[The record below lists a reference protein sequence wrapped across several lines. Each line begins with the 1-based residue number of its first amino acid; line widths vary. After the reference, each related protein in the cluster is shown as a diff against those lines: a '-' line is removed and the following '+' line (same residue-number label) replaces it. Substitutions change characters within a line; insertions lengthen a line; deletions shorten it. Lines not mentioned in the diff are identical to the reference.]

1 METSRRRRGSLVV
14 RWVLLA
20 VAALSVL
27 TGSASAQPGDRSR
40 IIDVVEVQGR
50 IDSSYADYVIDQ
62 IQLAE
67 REDHAAVVLRM
78 IGSGSVKVDD
88 VSLVRAIRDADV
100 PIATW
105 VGPVILG
112 RTEAVAGAH
121 TAMWLAGDVR
131 FVAHGARIRSFTPL
145 QPGGEPRAED
155 SRVAAL
161 LDDDASQAGEAVRAT
176 APALFEPGGEV
187 TERQAV
193 DRSGPLARFV
203 PRTGADPEGRIVDG
217 TVNSVDDVI
226 RSLDGLEVQLPSGQ
240 RTLRFSDAQ
249 AFDTRIANPGL
260 VTKVRRSLGTTPW
273 LVYLLLLCGAGAV
286 VFELFQPGF
295 GPAGYSGLILLG
307 LAAYGLT
314 ALPIAPLGLA
324 LLVGGLVLLT
334 LDVARGGLGVLT
346 WGGTAALTAG
356 SFLWIDGYRA
366 GLRVG
371 WPVIALG
378 VVGSWVFYVVV
389 MTVVLR
395 ALRGQSAALG
405 EALVGR
411 VGEVRSTLNPQGHVL
426 VEGALWRA
434 RALEWDGPVEAGT
447 RVTVT
452 GVDAEAL
459 VLDVQ
464 PVG

>member
-1 METSRRRRGSLVV
+1 MGTPRRAGGSLVV
-14 RWVLLA
+14 RCVILAAALLA
-20 VAALSVL
+20 TLAP
-27 TGSASAQPGDRSR
+27 GASAQEADRTR
-40 IIDVVEVQGR
+40 VIDVIEVQGR

-62 IQLAE
+62 IELAE
-67 REDHAAVVLRM
+67 REQHAAVVLRL

-88 VSLVRAIRDADV
+88 LRLIRAIRDADV
-100 PIATW
+100 PVATW

-131 FVAHGARIRSFTPL
+131 YVANGARIRSFTPL
-145 QPGGEPRAED
+145 QPGGDVSDEERLVSSELSVLVPE
-155 SRVAAL
+155 L
-161 LDDDASQAGEAVRAT
+161 I
-176 APALFEPGGEV
+176 EPGGQL
-187 TERQAV
+187 TDRAV
-193 DRSGPLARFV
+193 LDAELATFV
-203 PRTGADPEGRIVDG
+203 RRTGADPDGRIVDG
-217 TVNSVDDVI
+217 TVNSIDDVI
-226 RSLDGLEVQLPSGQ
+226 RSLDGRTVRLPTGD
-240 RTLRFSDAQ
+240 RKLAFSDAQ

-260 VTKVRRSLGTTPW
+260 ITRVRRSLGTTPW
-273 LVYLLLLCGAGAV
+273 LVYLLLLTGAGAV
-286 VFELFQPGF
+286 VFELFQRGF
-295 GPAGYSGLILLG
+295 GPAGYSGLVLLA

-314 ALPIAPLGLA
+314 VLPISPLGLG
-324 LLVGGLVLLT
+324 LLLGGLVLLT
-334 LDVARGGLGVLT
+334 TDVARGGLGLPT

-356 SFLWIDGYRA
+356 SVLFIDGYRP

-395 ALRGQSAALG
+395 ALRSQDAAQGQS
-405 EALVGR
+405 LVGR
-411 VGEVRSTLNPQGHVL
+411 VGEVRSTLNPRGHVL

-434 RALEWDGPVEAGT
+434 RAIEWDGPVEAGT

-452 GVDAEAL
+452 GVDGEAL
-459 VLDVQ
+459 ILDVQ